1 MTGLRERK
9 KEQTRSQIIAA
20 SAACFAERGLHATT
34 MEEVAAAADV
44 SVGTLYN
51 YFGSKTTLLL
61 AVVAED
67 VEAVA
72 SRGAP
77 VLADPGHDPVA
88 AVCRILDIYLDIYL
102 ELGRDLMREVV
113 RASFDSSFSDLMPEL
128 IRIDEKL
135 LEQLTTLLT
144 YFRSERLVATEV
156 SGEEGAMLLFSI
168 LTTNLIAYIS
178 VENLSQADIREQVH
192 RQVDVA
198 FRGLGVGRPPTTGKK
213 TR

>member
-1 MTGLRERK
+1 MTSLRERK
-9 KEQTRSQIIAA
+9 KEQTRRQIIAA
-20 SAACFAERGLHATT
+20 SATCFAEHGLDATT

-88 AVCRILDIYLDIYL
+88 AVGRILDIYLDIYL

-156 SGEEGAMLLFSI
+156 SGDEAAMLLFSI
-168 LTTNLIAYIS
+168 VATNLLVYIS
-178 VENLSQADIREQVH
+178 VEDLFQADIRAQVH
-192 RQVDVA
+192 RQVEVA
-198 FRGLGVGRPPTTGKK
+198 FRGLGVGRPATTSRK

>member
-9 KEQTRSQIIAA
+9 KEQTRRQIIAA
-20 SAACFAERGLHATT
+20 SAACFAEQGLDGTT

-61 AVVAED
+61 AVVAGD
-67 VEAVA
+67 VPAVA

-88 AVCRILDIYLDIYL
+88 AVGRILDIYLDIYL
-102 ELGRDLMREVV
+102 ELGRDLMREVF
-113 RASFDSSFSDLMPEL
+113 RASFDSTYDLMPEL
-128 IRIDEKL
+128 IRIDQQL
-135 LEQLTTLLT
+135 LEELATLLAH
-144 YFRSERLVATEV
+144 FRSERLVAIDV
-156 SGEEGAMLLFSI
+156 SGDEAAMLLFSI
-168 LTTNLIAYIS
+168 LTTNLIVYVS
-178 VENLSQADIREQVH
+178 FDDLSQADIRAQVR

-198 FRGLGVGRPPTTGKK
+198 FHGLSVGAQPNPARTS
-213 TR
+213 